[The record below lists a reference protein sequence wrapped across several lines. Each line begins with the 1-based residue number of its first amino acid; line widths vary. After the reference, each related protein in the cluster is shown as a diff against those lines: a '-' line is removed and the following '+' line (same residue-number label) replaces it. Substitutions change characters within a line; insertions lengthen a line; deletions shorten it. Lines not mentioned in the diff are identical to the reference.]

1 MRAGKFV
8 GILVGLCTNSLALL
22 AQLPPAGA
30 VPAPDTAS
38 LSAQPPAAAPLPDT
52 SLAYF
57 YSLHPYLP
65 LQADVYYRMEP
76 SFSPSH
82 DDATFYALAG
92 LVLILAMMRSA
103 FSKYF
108 ADLLRMFAQS
118 TLRQKSLREQLLQNR
133 LASLLLNIFFCLS
146 AGTFLYQLAKY
157 QQWLPLHRQHL
168 WWSWLACIGFVAA
181 VYLVK
186 YISTATSGWVFGFHE
201 LAEQYNFMVFL
212 VNKVVGILLLP
223 ASIILALG
231 SSGLQSVFV
240 VLSIAGLGL
249 LFIYRYVL
257 AIPML
262 RQHVRAIPIHFFLYL
277 CAFEIIPV
285 LVLYKVVLSSVQ
297 Q

>member
-1 MRAGKFV
+1 M
-8 GILVGLCTNSLALL
+8 LLGLCMGSLALM
-22 AQLPPAGA
+22 AQLPVADTA
-30 VPAPDTAS
+30 VGPDTVNAPTQPVV
-38 LSAQPPAAAPLPDT
+38 AAAPPAAVVVPPSDT

-57 YSLHPYLP
+57 YRLHPYLP

-82 DDATFYALAG
+82 DDASFYALTG
-92 LVLILAMMRSA
+92 LVLVLAFMRGA

-108 ADLLRMFAQS
+108 ADLLRLFALS

-146 AGTFLYQLAKY
+146 AGTFLYQLAQY
-157 QQWLPLHRQHL
+157 QQWLPAPSQQPG
-168 WWSWLACIGFVAA
+168 WAWLACIGFVAA

-186 YISTATSGWVFGFHE
+186 YISTATSGWVFGFRE
-201 LAEQYNFMVFL
+201 LAEQYNFLVFL
-212 VNKVVGILLLP
+212 VNKVVGMLLLP

-231 SSGLQSVFV
+231 SPGLQSVWV
-240 VLSIAGLGL
+240 VLTVAGLGL

-257 AIPML
+257 AIPLL